1 MRPTEAFRDAL
12 DRTGSAFGPEGVAAG
27 CVYANPSAL
36 ATIDEIQRGVNVVA
50 LKVAILRPFDA
61 VLGDLPV
68 GIGRIANLFPRVEI
82 HTRNGVEG
90 LATDDGI
97 PKERTNPVDCGS
109 NELLVGIWY

>member
-12 DRTGSAFGPEGVAAG
+12 DRTGTPFGPEGVAAG
-27 CVYANPSAL
+27 CVDAYPSAL
-36 ATIDEIQRGVNVVA
+36 ATVDEIQRGANVVA

-68 GIGRIANLFPRVEI
+68 GIANLFPRVEI

-97 PKERTNPVDCGS
+97 PKEKTNPVDCGS
-109 NELLVGIWY
+109 NGLAVGIWY